1 MSDKPDQ
8 PADRPHPEQPPGERV
23 RPVQPGE
30 QQPGTT
36 DAPEHADQP
45 HVAHHQG
52 TTNHPAL
59 HPGHQATPEGQ
70 ANQEAAAD
78 AEQHASTGDDARE
91 LQPGEPAFKSAAGG
105 SGGTGI
111 PGQVMPPATG
121 ESTLPEA
128 AQAEA
133 ERHREQAQVQGDPP
147 AGRAGPAARTRR

>member
-8 PADRPHPEQPPGERV
+8 PADRPHPEQPPGDRP

-36 DAPEHADQP
+36 DAPLP
-45 HVAHHQG
+45 HQG
-52 TTNHPAL
+52 TTNDPVL
-59 HPGHQATPEGQ
+59 HPGARATPEGQ
-70 ANQEAAAD
+70 ASQEAAAD
-78 AEQHASTGDDARE
+78 AEQQASTGDPARE

-147 AGRAGPAARTRR
+147 AGQAGPAARTRR

>member
-1 MSDKPDQ
+1 MSDKPDQPTDRPHPDQ
-8 PADRPHPEQPPGERV
+8 PADRPHPPQATEQPLAE
-23 RPVQPGE
+23 
-30 QQPGTT
+30 
-36 DAPEHADQP
+36 
-45 HVAHHQG
+45 HQG
-52 TTNHPAL
+52 TTNDPVL
-59 HPGHQATPEGQ
+59 HPGARATPEGQ

-91 LQPGEPAFKSAAGG
+91 LQPGEPAFKSSAGG

-147 AGRAGPAARTRR
+147 AGRAGPAAQTRR